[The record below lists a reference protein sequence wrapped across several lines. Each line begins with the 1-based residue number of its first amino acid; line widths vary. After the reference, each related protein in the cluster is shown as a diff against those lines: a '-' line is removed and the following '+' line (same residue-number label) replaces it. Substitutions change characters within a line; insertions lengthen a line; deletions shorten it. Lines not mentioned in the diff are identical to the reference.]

1 MEKILQALKTTMEQP
16 NIFGAWHLISLA
28 IVVVLVVL
36 VCIFLRNT
44 KQKTYVAILMTIWA
58 LMLSLELINQF
69 VSLYSIAEDGTI
81 IWDYMWRKFPFQLC
95 SLAIYILPFIAL
107 LKDGKVRDVLSTF
120 YYTYLLFGGLL
131 VVVVPVNSFDITIF
145 HNVYGMA
152 YHGLQVISA
161 VYIAI
166 YNRKRIS
173 FINFLYAFIMF
184 VCSVTIAT
192 IMNVIA
198 HAVNPDLQFN
208 MFFISPYIRRPIP
221 ILNDAWQNMHWAPVL
236 IIYTLGVSLIAFI
249 IFLFFYL
256 IFSAKKKK
264 IEAF

>member
-1 MEKILQALKTTMEQP
+1 METILKALHTLMEQP
-16 NIFGAWHLISLA
+16 KIFGSWHLISLS
-28 IVVVLVVL
+28 ITIVLVVL
-36 VCIFLRNT
+36 VCIFLRNS
-44 KQKTYVAILMTIWA
+44 KQKTYAAILMTIWA
-58 LMLSLELINQF
+58 LMFSLEILNQF
-69 VSLYSIAEDGTI
+69 VSSYYIAEDGTVV
-81 IWDYMWRKFPFQLC
+81 WSYMWRRFPFQLC
-95 SLAIYILPFIAL
+95 TLAIYILPFVAL
-107 LKDGKVRDVLSTF
+107 LKDGKLRDVLSTF
-120 YYTYLLFGGLL
+120 YFTYLLFGGLL
-131 VVVVPVNSFDITIF
+131 VVLVPVNSFDITVF

-173 FINFLYAFIMF
+173 FINFLYALIMF
-184 VCSVTIAT
+184 VCSVIIAT

-198 HAVNPDLQFN
+198 HAVDPAEEFN

-221 ILNDAWQNMHWAPVL
+221 ILNDAWQTMHWAPVL

-264 IEAF
+264 EAKA